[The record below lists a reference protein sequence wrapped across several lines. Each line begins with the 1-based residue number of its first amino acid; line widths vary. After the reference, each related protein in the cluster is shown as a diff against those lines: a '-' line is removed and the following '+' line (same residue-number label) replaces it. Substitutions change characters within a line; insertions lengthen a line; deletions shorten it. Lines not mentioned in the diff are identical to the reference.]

1 MPARKKLLLALS
13 FILLAL
19 SLASLLAPPIMER
32 SIPIWLRF
40 EAARSGLAI
49 SFSDIHARFLRP
61 IEIRNLQITSA
72 GVGGV
77 HFEFTAPRVEAGL
90 GLAAIFGTKNKSHPL
105 RSIRVKHARIFL
117 RSRAMESAQIIQWP
131 TLAALLPARF
141 EISAD
146 EIRFE
151 QPLAQVELRDA
162 TIFAAT
168 TRSGVVS
175 ASSIA
180 IRAPLLQKIF
190 ADVHG
195 VARWED
201 DHLTLGSLR
210 LIDGL
215 TIDSLMFDL
224 SRLAAA
230 RLGTELSVSAFG
242 GHIRANVTTERNEKA
257 RIWELAGTASGISLS
272 NLATALGATEPVHG
286 SVRASKF
293 TFRGDPRDVLHA
305 TASIWT
311 ELIDFSW
318 RERRA
323 DAIMLGA
330 NFYGRTIQVQQ
341 FYIKQRR
348 NELTLSGE
356 TVVGADWLNPDFRGD
371 IVASVNDLG
380 QFAELFGGSA
390 DAFAGSLSVR
400 GRVHTR
406 ERSIDGELA
415 ITGDGLKI
423 FQAPVHSLTAR
434 VGLDS
439 KRVRLD
445 QFELK
450 RDDDFLRAQGSVD
463 FGHNRAIELSAEF
476 LCRELSDY
484 PLQAPLLGKLVGP
497 LKAKVESS
505 GDATESRTTLYAQ
518 ANPFSISAQ
527 GSWHDQSFTIDQ
539 LDIDEGD
546 LRAGFAGKVVL
557 TEPGKPRVTLSP
569 TTQLRADLAEDNA
582 SCLHGILLTRSDA
595 GKPFSKI
602 VIEGNKFLLDAT
614 GPLTMCGENED
625 GQPLRINIPAPAEPS
640 PTPSPTP

>member
-13 FILLAL
+13 FVLLAL
-19 SLASLLAPPIMER
+19 SLASLLVPPIMER

-49 SFSDIHARFLRP
+49 SFSDIHAPFLRP
-61 IEIRNLQITSA
+61 LEIRNLQITTA

-90 GLAAIFGTKNKSHPL
+90 GFAAIFGTKDKSHPL

-117 RSRAMESAQIIQWP
+117 RSRAARSTQGIQWA

-146 EIRFE
+146 EIRLE
-151 QPLAQVELRDA
+151 QPMVQVELRDA
-162 TIFAAT
+162 TIFAAA

-180 IRAPLLQKIF
+180 IHAPLLQKIF

-201 DHLTLGSLR
+201 NHLTLGSLR

-224 SRLAAA
+224 SRLGAA

-242 GHIRANVTTERNEKA
+242 GHMRANVTTERYEKA
-257 RIWELAGTASGISLS
+257 RIWELAGTASGISLPR
-272 NLATALGATEPVHG
+272 LATALGATETVRG

-318 RERRA
+318 RERKA

-330 NFYGRTIQVQQ
+330 NFYGRTIQLQQ
-341 FYIKQRR
+341 LYIKQRR

-356 TVVGADWLNPDFRGD
+356 TVVGSDWLNPDFRGD
-371 IVASVNDLG
+371 IIASVNDLG
-380 QFAELFGGSA
+380 QFAELFGGSG
-390 DAFAGSLSVR
+390 DAFGGTLSVR

-423 FQAPVHSLTAR
+423 FYAPVHSLTAR

-463 FGHNRAIELSAEF
+463 FAHNRAIELSAEF
-476 LCRELSDY
+476 SCRELGDY
-484 PLQAPLLGKLVGP
+484 PLQAPLVGKLAGP
-497 LKAKVESS
+497 LKGKVESS
-505 GDATESRTTLYAQ
+505 GDASQSRTTLYAE

-546 LRAGFAGKVVL
+546 LRAGFTGEVVL
-557 TEPGKPRVTLSP
+557 TEPRKLRITVSP
-569 TTQLRADLAEDNA
+569 TTELRTDLAEDSA

-602 VIEGNKFLLDAT
+602 RIEGNKFLLDAM
-614 GPLTMCGENED
+614 GPLSVCDENED

>member
-77 HFEFTAPRVEAGL
+77 HFEFTAPKVEAGL
-90 GLAAIFGTKNKSHPL
+90 GFAAIFGTKDKSHPL

-117 RSRAMESAQIIQWP
+117 PSRAAESAQGIQWP

-146 EIRFE
+146 EIHLE

-162 TIFAAT
+162 TIFAGT

-175 ASSIA
+175 VSSIA

-230 RLGTELSVSAFG
+230 RLATELSVSAFG

-257 RIWELAGTASGISLS
+257 RIWELAGTASGISLPR
-272 NLATALGATEPVHG
+272 LATAVGATETMRG

-311 ELIDFSW
+311 ELIDFGW
-318 RERRA
+318 RERKA

-330 NFYGRTIQVQQ
+330 NFYGRTIQLQQ
-341 FYIKQRR
+341 LYIKQRR

-356 TVVGADWLNPDFRGD
+356 TVVGSDWLNPDFRGD
-371 IVASVNDLG
+371 IIASVNDRG

-390 DAFAGSLSVR
+390 DAFAGTLSVR

-423 FQAPVHSLTAR
+423 FHAPVHALTAR
-434 VGLDS
+434 VSLDS

-463 FGHNRAIELSAEF
+463 FARNRAIELSAE
-476 LCRELSDY
+476 LSCRELGDY
-484 PLQAPLLGKLVGP
+484 RLQTPLVGKLAGP
-497 LKAKVESS
+497 LKGKIESS
-505 GDATESRTTLYAQ
+505 GDASQSRTTLYAE
-518 ANPFSISAQ
+518 ANPLSISAQ
-527 GSWHDQSFTIDQ
+527 GLWHDQSFTIDH
-539 LDIDEGD
+539 LDIDTGD
-546 LRAGFAGKVVL
+546 LKAGFAGEVVL
-557 TEPGKPRVTLSP
+557 TEPRKLRVTLSP
-569 TTQLRADLAEDNA
+569 MSEMRADLAEDNA
-582 SCLHGILLTRSDA
+582 PCLHGILFTRGDA

-602 VIEGNKFLLDAT
+602 VIESSKFFLDTT
-614 GPLTMCGENED
+614 GPVKLCSEKED
-625 GQPLRINIPAPAEPS
+625 GQPLRINVPAPAEPT
-640 PTPSPTP
+640 PTPPPTP